1 MQRFVGYTRRSTS
14 NDVIEPKLSSM
25 KERSDT
31 IFVMFA
37 CTGEEPNVTLLIFLF
52 ETSQTYYHVEEVT
65 DYHIQRVFRTTLN

>member
-37 CTGEEPNVTLLIFLF
+37 CTGEEPNVTLLIFF
-52 ETSQTYYHVEEVT
+52 
-65 DYHIQRVFRTTLN
+65 I